1 MNLFGLV
8 PQNSDNRLR
17 FHVETEIS
25 KWLKNRDLDADT
37 NIRKRLSDLGIR
49 GTSVLVSL
57 AQIKSLYKYKY
68 SLNPQ
73 SLQHILDLAQ
83 KQTAIRKL
91 IQDRPYLLAK
101 VAMIYEHAPAFL
113 FGGNASQQELDEC
126 LLNFAKNYRSKFLE
140 YSVKPK
146 DTPLTSPYHILSCTF
161 WDGELWHPAA
171 YLKKAYEENLLGVE
185 YCIDFHPFQ
194 ANLNKL
200 FPEDFNVSHRNLIRE
215 WVERTNLQLSIH
227 SAIVGPHS
235 TPTIMGQQLYYDPV
249 DAMEIQKETVLL
261 ARDIGASSVVLHLVD
276 PNRRPQLAE
285 IIETA
290 ADSNVRVTVENYYN
304 TPKIKQTSERFIE
317 ALDSLIPL
325 LSKQVLADNFGI
337 TFDPG
342 HYNIEGDDPIVAAL
356 RVSRWCKERGIHLTK
371 IHATTNYGPLRCFP
385 PNFSSDVHN
394 RVSNLGIDNRRVI
407 QLARSIGHIPLT
419 TAEQIQPMIER
430 DIVLIDNAQKAP
442 LDQDYESFV
451 QEGKDLLAG
460 QSDELIAPA
469 DTEVEA
475 YQFIA
480 GISGIE
486 ALQEYL
492 VYRRVQSIE
501 NMTSETA
508 QAATLLLMKA
518 SIESQRRVLRRL
530 PEILR
535 LAIEAEGG
543 VSKDSI
549 GSICERLRDATLA
562 EIQREDLNMIFA
574 EGSKYQVGET
584 ICHEGTIS
592 DEIYYIK
599 NGQAQVFLG
608 DLPIATLNAG
618 EVFGE
623 MSLFY
628 DMPRSATV
636 KASMDNTEIGILK
649 RQSLAASL
657 KGKKDSA
664 KAILFRLYSLLPER
678 LRNLNAKYSHAVQ
691 ILQSLNPSDTA
702 QSDTDIDESLELDVA
717 FEAMDLK
724 ELGALFSEDRVY
736 APGEI
741 VFPEDTIADG
751 AYLVK
756 SGSVRVIR
764 RDVQR
769 QGDQPSKFIGQKEL
783 EKIFAR
789 DQFYAAGE
797 LIIEENMLLAR
808 LGRQEI
814 IGEIALID
822 ESDRSATI
830 VSEGVTLG
838 YLSKEAFDK
847 IVEEDAELSYKFLL
861 TLCSTMMSKISRLNR
876 SYLRVLSEIHR
887 HSE

>member
-17 FHVETEIS
+17 FRVEKEIS
-25 KWLKNRDLDADT
+25 KWLKDRDLDADT
-37 NIRKRLSDLGIR
+37 NIRKHLSDLGIR
-49 GTSVLVSL
+49 GTSVLISL

-73 SLQHILDLAQ
+73 SLRHVLNLAQ
-83 KQTAIRKL
+83 KQTDIRKL
-91 IQDRPYLLAK
+91 VQDRPYLLAK

-126 LLNFAKNYRSKFLE
+126 LLNFAKNYRSKFWE

-146 DTPLTSPYHILSCTF
+146 GTPLVSPYHVLSCTF

-171 YLKKAYEENLLGVE
+171 YLKKAYEENLLGIE

-200 FPEDFNVSHRNLIRE
+200 LPEDFNLEHRHLIRE

-227 SAIVGPHS
+227 SAIVGPYS
-235 TPTIMGQQLYYDPV
+235 TPDIMAPQLFYDPV
-249 DAMEIQKETVLL
+249 DAVQIQQETILL
-261 ARDIGASSVVLHLVD
+261 ARDVGALSIVFHLVD
-276 PNRRPQLAE
+276 PNRLDQLAE

-290 ADSNVRVTVENYYN
+290 AGSNVRVTVENYYY
-304 TPKIKQTSERFIE
+304 TEKINQTSERFIE

-325 LSKQVLADNFGI
+325 LSKQVVADNFGI

-356 RVSRWCKERGIHLTK
+356 RVSRWCKDKGIHLTK

-419 TAEQIQPMIER
+419 TAEQIQPMIQR
-430 DIVLIDNAQKAP
+430 DIVLIDNAQKVP

-451 QEGKDLLAG
+451 QEGRDLLAG
-460 QSDELIAPA
+460 QSDELISPA

-492 VYRRVQSIE
+492 VYRRVQGIK

-518 SIESQRRVLRRL
+518 SIESQRRALRRL

-543 VSKDSI
+543 LSKNSI
-549 GSICERLRDATLA
+549 GSICGRLRDATLA
-562 EIQREDLNMIFA
+562 EIQREDLNMIFP
-574 EGSKYQVGET
+574 EGVKYQVGET

-599 NGQAQVFLG
+599 NGQAQVFWG
-608 DLPIATLNAG
+608 DLPIAIFNAG

-623 MSLFY
+623 ISFFS

-649 RQSLAASL
+649 RQSLE
-657 KGKKDSA
+657 GKKDPA

-717 FEAMDLK
+717 FETMDLE

-756 SGSVRVIR
+756 SGSVRAIR

-769 QGDQPSKFIGQKEL
+769 QEDQPSKFIGQKEL

-789 DQFYAAGE
+789 DSFYAAGD
-797 LIIEENMLLAR
+797 LIIEANTLLAR
-808 LGRQEI
+808 LGQQEI
-814 IGEIALID
+814 LGKIALID

-838 YLSKEAFDK
+838 YLSKEVFDQ